1 MIEDEFKERSI
12 LELVRDAGRGE
23 VDAQIELGAKYA
35 LGEGIT
41 KNHKEAA
48 RIIKSAVET
57 DHPFAQYYLSLLY
70 SMGAGVNQSDEK
82 SAHWCT
88 KAAEQ
93 GHELAQVD
101 LGLMY
106 AAGTGVS
113 QSKDEAIY
121 WYKQAVQQGN
131 AEAVDLLM
139 NLRIDE
145 RMQTNE
151 PAPKSNILRFVIYF
165 LLGMFLL
172 KMLL

>member
-1 MIEDEFKERSI
+1 MTEDEFKERSI
-12 LELVRDAGRGE
+12 LRLVRDAGRGDVE
-23 VDAQIELGAKYA
+23 AQIELGAKYA

-48 RIIKSAVET
+48 RIIKSAVKT

-70 SMGAGVNQSDEK
+70 SMGAGVDQSDEK
-82 SAHWCT
+82 SAHWCM

-106 AAGTGVS
+106 ANGMGVH

-121 WYKQAVQQGN
+121 WYKKASQQGN
-131 AEAVDLLM
+131 AEAIDLLVDVRV
-139 NLRIDE
+139 NEKLVNNKPVNRKLRLK
-145 RMQTNE
+145 Q
-151 PAPKSNILRFVIYF
+151 FVLVFI
-165 LLGMFLL
+165 GIIV
-172 KMLL
+172 MLLIF